1 VPPSKAPQTTEELFV
16 VARII
21 EFCAKNRFLV
31 LLGVA
36 FATLAAIYSIRNTK
50 LDAIP
55 DLSDP
60 QVIVFTEWMGRSP
73 TLVEDQVT
81 YPIVSALVAAPHV
94 TDVRGFSMF
103 GMSFVYVVFEEGTD
117 VYWARS
123 RVLEYLNGI
132 NGRLPEGARSTLGP
146 DATGI
151 GWVFQYAL
159 VDKSGK
165 HGLDELRTF
174 QDFTLRYA
182 LGSVPG
188 VAEVASVGGYQKQY
202 QVTVDPDKLRAFG
215 LSIQE
220 VISAIRDSN
229 NDVGGRIIEMSGRE
243 YYVRGR
249 GYIQDLGAIEQI
261 ALRTNGASGTAILVK
276 DVATVQ
282 FGPDIRRGLLEWNG
296 EGEAVGAI
304 VAMRYGENALEVIE
318 RVKQKVAELK
328 PSFPEGVQLE
338 IAYDRSTLINRSID
352 TLKHALIEEA
362 IVVSLVIILFLLHL
376 RSALLPILSLPIS
389 VALAFIPMYLL
400 NIPSTIMSLGGI
412 AIAIG
417 ATVDAEI
424 VMIEASHKKLE
435 HAPPGADRH
444 ALLAQAAREVTPAI
458 FFSLLII
465 AVSFLPVFG
474 LTGQAGR
481 LFKPLAY
488 TKTFVML
495 SAAILS
501 ITFAPALRD
510 ILIRGKIVPESRH
523 PISRFLIALY
533 KPFVYVA
540 LRNPMSTLAIGALAV
555 VSAVALSPKL
565 GHEFMPALNEGD
577 ILYMPITFPNISIE
591 EAKRQLQIQDR
602 LLKSF
607 PEVESVFG
615 KVGRAETAT
624 DPAPLTMVET
634 TVRLKP
640 PEQWRKVMKERWYSS
655 WAPDALKSVLRPVW
669 PEQRPKTWDELTAEM
684 NDKMQLPGW
693 TNAWTM
699 PIKTRIDMMTTGIR
713 TPIGIK
719 VFGTDLE
726 EIEKVGTSLER
737 LLSPIEG
744 TRSVLYERNL
754 GGLYLDIIPK
764 REALARYGLRTGD
777 IQRVIEAAIG
787 GTPISVTVEGRNR
800 FSINVRYPQD
810 VRSDI
815 DRLRQLLVPV
825 SMAAQSTQGGVMDMP
840 GTGGAVDRKRTRPE
854 NADGLADTGWM
865 LAQAMPSMA
874 TEPSGMPA
882 SGGLRPPAPEVM
894 SDAPSMGMSAPM
906 GPVPS
911 MQSGTGMGSGA
922 MSAQPSQSL
931 TTGSSSRPKMIPL
944 GQLADIKIAGGPPM
958 VRDEDGLLVGYVYV
972 DIDQKLRD
980 IGGYVDEAKAVVS
993 KANARGELK
1002 LPAGY
1007 FLKWTG
1013 QYEQLEEMAARM
1025 KILVPVTLMIIV
1037 LLLYLYFKNVME
1049 VLIVLLSIPF
1059 AMVGTVWLLWL
1070 LDYRLSTAV
1079 WIGVIA
1085 LGGLAAQTGVIMI
1098 VYIDNALEER
1108 RRAGKLRNLDDI
1120 IAAHMEGTV
1129 QRVRPKLMTVGTMLI
1144 GLVPLL
1150 WATGSGADVMKRI
1163 AAPMVGGLITSAFL
1177 TLELIPV
1184 VSTYWRQEQLMW
1196 ELLES
1201 ADSRRLFRLQ
1211 LASYVLGFGCFLL
1224 AAALVSTIYVALP
1237 QSWMNLAL
1245 GIAAAA
1251 IIGGAGSYLRQRPT
1265 ARRLAWP
1272 AHEATASA

>member
-1 VPPSKAPQTTEELFV
+1 L

-31 LLGVA
+31 ILGVA
-36 FATLAAIYSIRNTK
+36 FAIAAAIYSIRRTK

-81 YPIVSALVAAPHV
+81 YPIVSSLVAAPHV

-132 NGRLPEGARSTLGP
+132 RDRLPEGARSVLGP

-151 GWVFQYAL
+151 GWVFQYTL
-159 VDKSGK
+159 VDKTGK

-202 QVTVDPDKLRAFG
+202 QVTVDPNKLRAYG
-215 LSIQE
+215 VSIQD
-220 VISAIRDSN
+220 VIGAIRDSN
-229 NDVGGRIIEMSGRE
+229 NDVGGRIVEMSSRE

-249 GYIQDLGAIEQI
+249 GYIQDLGTIERI
-261 ALRTNGASGTAILVK
+261 ALRASSASGVPVLIK
-276 DVATVQ
+276 DVGTVR

-304 VAMRYGENALEVIE
+304 VAMRYGENALDVIG
-318 RVKQKVAELK
+318 RVKQKVAELR
-328 PSFPEGVQLE
+328 PSFPEGVELE
-338 IAYDRSTLINRSID
+338 IAYDRSGLIERSID

-362 IVVSLVIILFLLHL
+362 IVVSIVIVLFLLHL
-376 RSALLPILSLPIS
+376 RSALLPILSLPVS
-389 VALAFIPMYLL
+389 VALGFIPMYLL
-400 NIPSTIMSLGGI
+400 DIPSTIMSLGGI

-444 ALLAQAAREVTPAI
+444 KLLAEAAREVTPAI

-465 AVSFLPVFG
+465 AIAFLPVFG

-495 SAAILS
+495 AAALLS

-510 ILIRGKIVPESRH
+510 FLIRGKIFPEARH
-523 PISRFLIALY
+523 PVSRFLIGLY

-540 LRNPMSTLAIGALAV
+540 LRRPISTVAIGLFAIVSALA
-555 VSAVALSPKL
+555 LSRKL
-565 GHEFMPALNEGD
+565 GHEFMPPLNEGD

-602 LLKSF
+602 VLKSF

-615 KVGRAETAT
+615 KVGRAESPT

-640 PEQWRKVMKERWYSS
+640 PDQWPQVMHERWYSS
-655 WAPDALKSVLRPVW
+655 WAPEPIKLILRPLW
-669 PEQRPKTWDELTAEM
+669 PEQRPKSWDELTREM
-684 NDKMQLPGW
+684 NEKLQLPGW

-699 PIKTRIDMMTTGIR
+699 PIKTRVDMLTTGIR

-719 VFGTDLE
+719 VFGTDLN

-737 LLSPIEG
+737 LLSPIAG

-754 GGLYLDIIPK
+754 GGLYLDIIPN
-764 REALARYGLRTGD
+764 RDALARYGLRTGD
-777 IQRVIEAAIG
+777 VQRTIEAAIG
-787 GTPISVTVEGRNR
+787 GTPISVTIEGRNR
-800 FSINVRYPQD
+800 FSVNVRYPQ
-810 VRSDI
+810 VLRSDV
-815 DRLRQLLVPV
+815 DKLRRVLVPV
-825 SMAAQSTQGGVMDMP
+825 GAAGNGMNGGGGTPMP
-840 GTGGAVDRKRTRPE
+840 GPTGALDLPQEGSETRW
-854 NADGLADTGWM
+854 L
-865 LAQAMPSMA
+865 LAQTMPEM
-874 TEPSGMPA
+874 
-882 SGGLRPPAPEVM
+882 GGDRALQDLGAPRPPVPDVM
-894 SDAPSMGMSAPM
+894 SDVPMPALPMPSQPMAIPAMPGAEMPAPSVGDSAA
-906 GPVPS
+906 PVS
-911 MQSGTGMGSGA
+911 
-922 MSAQPSQSL
+922 PSQ
-931 TTGSSSRPKMIPL
+931 RFVPL
-944 GQLADIKIAGGPPM
+944 GQVADIKIAGGPPM

-972 DIDQKLRD
+972 DIDQKQRD
-980 IGGYVDEAKAVVS
+980 IGGYVNEAKKVVQGAS
-993 KANARGELK
+993 ARGELK

-1013 QYEQLEEMAARM
+1013 QYEQLEEMVSRM
-1025 KILVPVTLMIIV
+1025 KVLIPLTLMIIV
-1037 LLLYLYFKNVME
+1037 VLLFLYFKNFVE

-1059 AMVGTVWLLWL
+1059 ALVGTVWLLWL

-1085 LGGLAAQTGVIMI
+1085 LAGLAAQTGIVMI
-1098 VYIDNALEER
+1098 VYIDHALEER
-1108 RRAGKLRNLDDI
+1108 RRAGKLKNLDDV

-1129 QRVRPKLMTVGTMLI
+1129 QRVRPKLMTVGTMLC
-1144 GLVPLL
+1144 GLIPLL

-1163 AAPMVGGLITSAFL
+1163 AAPMVGGLLTSAFL

-1184 VSTYWRQEQLMW
+1184 ISTYWRQEQLLW
-1196 ELLES
+1196 QQLEPLDPARLL
-1201 ADSRRLFRLQ
+1201 RLK
-1211 LASYVLGFGCFLL
+1211 LAT
-1224 AAALVSTIYVALP
+1224 AALWVGWALFGATFVAPIYVELSSALFT
-1237 QSWMNLAL
+1237 LAL
-1245 GIAAAA
+1245 VAAVALIA
-1251 IIGGAGSYLRQRPT
+1251 GGTMAYLLQRP
-1265 ARRLAWP
+1265 AAKRLVWP
-1272 AHEATASA
+1272 PGGSEVPAT

>member
-1 VPPSKAPQTTEELFV
+1 M
-16 VARII
+16 VAHII

-31 LLGVA
+31 ILGVA
-36 FATLAAIYSIRNTK
+36 FALSAAFYSIRHQK

-81 YPIVSALVAAPHV
+81 YPIVSSLVAAPHV

-123 RVLEYLNGI
+123 RVLEYLSSLG
-132 NGRLPEGARSTLGP
+132 GRLPEGVRPALGP

-202 QVTVDPDKLRAFG
+202 QVTVDPNKLRAYDLG
-215 LSIQE
+215 IAE
-220 VISAIRDSN
+220 VTRAIRDAN
-229 NDVGGRIIEMSGRE
+229 NDVGGRILEMSSRE

-249 GYIQDLGAIEQI
+249 GYIQDLGAIERI
-261 ALRTNGASGTAILVK
+261 AVRAAGPTGVPVLVK
-276 DVATVQ
+276 DVGDVR
-282 FGPDIRRGLLEWNG
+282 FGPEIRRGLMEWNG
-296 EGEAVGAI
+296 DGEAVGGI
-304 VAMRYGENALEVIE
+304 VAMRHGENALEVIE
-318 RVKQKVAELK
+318 RVKRKIAEIE
-328 PSFPEGVQLE
+328 PGFPEGVKLE
-338 IAYDRSTLINRSID
+338 IAYDRSGLIDRSIA
-352 TLKHALIEEA
+352 TLKHALLEEA
-362 IVVSLVIILFLLHL
+362 LVVSVVIVLFLLHL
-376 RSALLPILSLPIS
+376 RSALLPILTLPVA

-400 NIPSTIMSLGGI
+400 DIPSTIMSLGGI

-444 ALLAQAAREVTPAI
+444 KLLAEAAREVTPAI

-465 AVSFLPVFG
+465 AVAFLPVFG

-495 SAAILS
+495 AAALLS

-510 ILIRGKIVPESRH
+510 FLIRGKIVPESRH
-523 PISRFLIALY
+523 PVSRFLIALY
-533 KPFVYVA
+533 RPFVYVA
-540 LRNPMSTLAIGALAV
+540 LRRPISTLAIGFFAV
-555 VSAVALSPKL
+555 VSAVSLSRKL

-602 LLKSF
+602 LLRQF

-615 KVGRAETAT
+615 KIGRAETPT

-640 PEQWRKVMKERWYSS
+640 QERWARVPVERWYSS
-655 WAPDALKSVLRPVW
+655 WAPAPLKTVLRPLW
-669 PEQRPKTWDELTAEM
+669 PEERPKSWDELTGEM
-684 NDKMQLPGW
+684 NRKLQLPGW

-699 PIKTRIDMMTTGIR
+699 PIKTRIDMLTTGIR
-713 TPIGIK
+713 TPIGVKI
-719 VFGTDLE
+719 FGTDLA
-726 EIEKVGTSLER
+726 EIERAGTTLER
-737 LLSPIEG
+737 LLSPIPG

-754 GGLYLDIIPK
+754 GGLYLDIVPN
-764 REALARYGLRTGD
+764 RDALARYGLSVGDVERT
-777 IQRVIEAAIG
+777 IEAAVG
-787 GTPISVTVEGRNR
+787 GTPISVTIEGRNR

-810 VRSDI
+810 LRSDLESLR
-815 DRLRQLLVPV
+815 RLLIPV
-825 SMAAQSTQGGVMDMP
+825 GGGGAGGMNDASGMP
-840 GTGGAVDRKRTRPE
+840 GPGTTGALDRSLIGPESSGAPDLEPRW
-854 NADGLADTGWM
+854 L
-865 LAQAMPSMA
+865 LAQAMTGMNGGGSRLEELGAPRPA
-874 TEPSGMPA
+874 QPELAADAPMPA
-882 SGGLRPPAPEVM
+882 LPMPAAPAMGGASRGMAPAMQAPAAGGSSGA
-894 SDAPSMGMSAPM
+894 SAPARRF
-906 GPVPS
+906 V
-911 MQSGTGMGSGA
+911 
-922 MSAQPSQSL
+922 
-931 TTGSSSRPKMIPL
+931 PL
-944 GQLADIKIAGGPPM
+944 GQVADLKVASGPPM

-972 DIDQKLRD
+972 DIDQNLRD
-980 IGGYVDEAKAVVS
+980 IGGYVDEAKQVVGHAVE
-993 KANARGELK
+993 RGELA
-1002 LPAGY
+1002 LPTGY
-1007 FLKWTG
+1007 FFKWTG
-1013 QYEQLEEMAARM
+1013 QYEELEKMAARM
-1025 KILVPVTLMIIV
+1025 KILIPLTLVIVVV
-1037 LLLYLYFKNVME
+1037 LLFLYFKNFVE

-1059 AMVGTVWLLWL
+1059 ALVGCVWLLWA

-1079 WIGVIA
+1079 WIGIIA
-1085 LGGLAAQTGVIMI
+1085 LVGLAAQTGIVMI
-1098 VYIDNALEER
+1098 VYIDHAIAER
-1108 RRAGKLRNLDDI
+1108 KRAGHWNTPNDVVL
-1120 IAAHMEGTV
+1120 AHLEGTV
-1129 QRVRPKLMTVGTMLI
+1129 QRVRPKLMTVATMLV

-1163 AAPMVGGLITSAFL
+1163 AAPMVGGLVTSAFL

-1184 VSTYWRQEQLMW
+1184 ISTFWRQE
-1196 ELLES
+1196 ELLWERLEPLS
-1201 ADSRRLFRLQ
+1201 TRRLTHLK
-1211 LASYVLGFGCFLL
+1211 LAIGAVALG
-1224 AAALVSTIYVALP
+1224 AVAIVAALVSTIYVKLP
-1237 QSWMNLAL
+1237 AGGLTGAVVL
-1245 GIAAAA
+1245 GTLLVVSGTAAYSFERR
-1251 IIGGAGSYLRQRPT
+1251 G
-1265 ARRLAWP
+1265 ARRLVWP
-1272 AHEATASA
+1272 LTEVPPR